1 MSIWLFDLHMPERDF
16 WQTMNPARLIALFN
30 NYFPRQNR
38 RRSVPTVDTRE
49 NGEPLGPYSA
59 IMEMGGT

>member
-1 MSIWLFDLHMPERDF
+1 MPERDF

-30 NYFPRQNR
+30 DYFPRQNR
-38 RRSVPTVDTRE
+38 RRGVPTVDTRE
-49 NGEPLGPYSA
+49 TGEPLGPYSA

>member
-16 WQTMNPARLIALFN
+16 WQTMNPARLIALFD
-30 NYFPRQNR
+30 NYFSRRNR
-38 RRSVPTVDTRE
+38 RYGVPTVDTRK
-49 NGEPLGPYSA
+49 NGEPMGPYSA

>member
-1 MSIWLFDLHMPERDF
+1 MPERDF

-38 RRSVPTVDTRE
+38 HRGVPTVDTRE
-49 NGEPLGPYSA
+49 TGEPMGPYSA